1 MKHNRIAS
9 AVAEY
14 NRKFTNNK
22 YGKGAFIVSDFYE
35 IKELAEKS
43 GGGYCNTLYTAI
55 DLAIKAGFMIGYRS
69 AKREAKKR

>member
-9 AVAEY
+9 AAAEY

-22 YGKGAFIVSDFYE
+22 YGKGAFYASDFYE

-43 GGGYCNTLYTAI
+43 GGYYNTLYTAI
-55 DLAIKAGFMIGYRS
+55 DLAITAGFMIGYRS